1 MKLKNIKEYSNPF
14 DAVTEFENTLSAY
27 TNAPFVV
34 TTDCCTHAI
43 ELCFRYKQAINE
55 CPDIITIPNK
65 TYVSVPM
72 TFRKLNIEY
81 QLINS
86 DWRSEY
92 NFGCTNVWDSARCLR
107 NTMYLP
113 GQMQCLSFGR
123 TKPMEIGRG
132 GAILLDNEHAFKWLK
147 KASYDGRD
155 LYIHPW
161 QDQVEFEV
169 GYHYMMRP
177 EEAVDGLNILTAN
190 KISNSYNYCYPDLSK
205 LNISRNL

>member
-27 TNAPFVV
+27 TNSPFVV

-92 NFGCTNVWDSARCLR
+92 NFGFTNVWDSARCLMP
-107 NTMYLP
+107 NMYKN

-123 TKPMEIGRG
+123 TKPLEIGRG
-132 GAILLDNEHAFKWLK
+132 GAILLNDPDTYNWLK
-147 KASYDGRD
+147 RASYDGRD
-155 LYIHPW
+155 LSYLPW
-161 QDQVEFEV
+161 QTQETFTV

-177 EEAVDGLNILTAN
+177 EECVDGLN
-190 KISNSYNYCYPDLSK
+190 K
-205 LNISRNL
+205 LNNDEVTNTYSHKYPNLMDISII